1 MEKKEILKQLPIT
14 LDDVKDEKIRETF
27 LLLFHLIE
35 ELSSENRT
43 LKQENQCLRD
53 ELNHLKGEQ
62 GKPDIKANKKSLQDT
77 ISSEQERKGAVR
89 PARKRGTKKANI
101 IITRTKVCR
110 VAPEI
115 LPPDAIFKGYQRVV
129 VQDLKI
135 EPDNVEFQKEVYYS
149 PSQKKTY
156 LAELPLEYQGEFG
169 PTIKSLGLIMKN
181 VCNMSEP
188 KILEFFQSFK
198 IQISAGSVS
207 NLLIKEHTCF
217 HQEKDELIRAGVA
230 SSVYQQ
236 IDETSARVK
245 GSTHHTHILCNP
257 LYTAYITTE
266 EKTRLSALSA
276 LQNGHDLRYCLNDE
290 AFRLLEQF
298 HVTQTHIGALQ
309 ALCSEQTYSAEAFQ
323 HVLMSHLPYLD
334 ERAVIRARILEAA
347 AIASYHQGQ
356 EYPVVQVLVAD
367 DAPQF
372 KGLTEELALC
382 WVHDGRHYKKLRPV
396 VPYYAQQLEDFLTQ
410 YWAYYHKLLAYQL
423 APSPETAQALS
434 VEFDLLFS
442 THTAYQ
448 DLNERIS
455 KTRQKKSHLLLV
467 LKYPE
472 LPLHNNASELGAR
485 VQVRKRD
492 VSLHTMTSEG
502 TQANDTFLTLVET
515 CKKLGVNAYAYI
527 VDRVSKTFKLPSL
540 AEIILSKSRE
550 IEMVTSPP

>member
-1 MEKKEILKQLPIT
+1 MEKKDIFKQLPIT

-27 LLLFHLIE
+27 LFLFRLIE
-35 ELSSENRT
+35 ELSSENRA
-43 LKQENQCLRD
+43 LKQENQRLRD
-53 ELNHLKGEQ
+53 ELNRLKGEQ
-62 GKPDIKANKKSLQDT
+62 GKPDIKPNRKLMRRD
-77 ISSEQERKGAVR
+77 ISSEQERKGATSPR
-89 PARKRGTKKANI
+89 RKRGTKKDKI
-101 IITRTKVCR
+101 IITRTEICSVDA
-110 VAPEI
+110 VI
-115 LPPDAIFKGYQRVV
+115 LPPDVIFKGYKSVV

-156 LAELPLEYQGEFG
+156 MAELPAGYHGEFG
-169 PTIKSLGLIMKN
+169 PTIKALGLIMKN

-198 IQISAGSVS
+198 IQISAGSLS
-207 NLLIKEHTCF
+207 NLLIKQHGGL
-217 HQEKDELIRAGVA
+217 HQEKDEIIRAGLA
-230 SSVYQQ
+230 SSEYQQ

-245 GSTHHTHILCNP
+245 GRNHHTHILCNP

-266 EKTRLSALSA
+266 KKTRLSALSA
-276 LQNGHDLRYCLNDE
+276 LQNGNDLSYCLNDE

-298 HVTQTHIGALQ
+298 PVAHTHIRALQ
-309 ALCSEQTYSAEAFQ
+309 PFSSEQIYSAEAFQ
-323 HVLMSHLPYLD
+323 HVLMTHLPYLG
-334 ERAVIRARILEAA
+334 ERPTIRARILEAA
-347 AIASYHQGQ
+347 AIASYHKGQ
-356 EYPVVQVLVAD
+356 DYPVVQVLVAD

-396 VPYYAQQLEDFLTQ
+396 VPYYAQQLEAFLTQ
-410 YWAYYHKLLAYQL
+410 YWTYYHTLLAYQV

-442 THTAYQ
+442 THTDYQ
-448 DLNERIS
+448 ALNERIS
-455 KTRQKKSHLLLV
+455 KTRDKKSYLLLV

-502 TQANDTFLTLVET
+502 TQANDTLLTLVET
-515 CKKLGVNAYAYI
+515 CKKLGVNAYEYI
-527 VDRVSKTFKLPSL
+527 VDRVSKTFELPSL

-550 IEMVTSPP
+550 TKMVTSPP